1 MIESNRKGIILAG
14 GKGTRL
20 NPITKAVSKQLMPIY
35 DKPMIYYPLS
45 TLMLIGIKNILI
57 ITTPDDQES
66 FKSLLGDGN
75 SWGINI
81 KYEIQKKPEGLAQAF
96 IIGKN
101 FIDKSPVALILGDN
115 IFYGEEMIHKIRKS
129 NLDYDKSTIFGYAV
143 KDPSRYGVVEFNEKK
158 EILSLEEKPYKPK
171 SRFVITGLYFY
182 ENNVIEKVKNL
193 QPSIRGEL
201 EITDLNKEY
210 LKERKLNL
218 ELFSRGTAWLDT
230 GTFDSLYEACG
241 FIQTLEKRQGF
252 KVGCP
257 EEVAW
262 RNGWISDK
270 ELKIQSLNYK
280 NSGYG
285 DYLSDLLKLK
295 NKFN

>member
-158 EILSLEEKPYKPK
+158 EILSLEEKPYEPK

-193 QPSIRGEL
+193 QPSSRGEL

>member
-158 EILSLEEKPYKPK
+158 EILSLEEKPYDPK

-193 QPSIRGEL
+193 QPSSRGEL